1 MQTLSDLRH
10 DAKVSLA
17 ILLITFVICIATFI
31 VGEATGHTYLL
42 AVSYLALL
50 ACLVSFCVLVFT
62 DAKISTIEGDDDRY
76 GIGMV
81 DLSDLD
87 F

>member
-10 DAKVSLA
+10 DAKTALA
-17 ILLITFVICIATFI
+17 FFLITFVICIATFI
-31 VGEATGHTYLL
+31 IGAVTVYTYLL

-50 ACLVSFCVLVFT
+50 ACIVSFCIFAST
-62 DAKISTIEGDDDRY
+62 DVKIASIEGEDDRY

-81 DLSDLD
+81 DLSD